1 MRKMLLA
8 AVALAAAA
16 PASAMDVA
24 TYLAK
29 AQHLQAL
36 GMAAVFSS
44 DYREMQAERSAAVH
58 ALRQERLAAIAAHR
72 RPAYCPPEHGSLT
85 VEEIIGAMNAVPP
98 ARRAQTQVR
107 DALRAGFARKY
118 PCPR

>member
-1 MRKMLLA
+1 MRKMPLA
-8 AVALAAAA
+8 AALLALAA
-16 PASAMDVA
+16 PANAMDVA

-36 GMAAVFSS
+36 GMAAMFSG
-44 DYREMQAERSAAVH
+44 DYREMTAEGTAAVH
-58 ALRQERLAAIAAHR
+58 ALRQERLAAVAAHR

-98 ARRAQTQVR
+98 ARRAHTQVK
-107 DALRAGFARKY
+107 DALRGGFARKY